1 MAKKPTNEK
10 LGGLRGSSKKL
21 ELEYIRKDGSTLWP
35 ELVGTALRDKDGNMI
50 GFTGVTRDITE
61 RKQAEE
67 ETNAAL
73 RLIRIT
79 SQKTPLYQSG
89 LG

>member
-1 MAKKPTNEK
+1 
-10 LGGLRGSSKKL
+10 
-21 ELEYIRKDGSTLWP
+21 
-35 ELVGTALRDKDGNMI
+35 MI

-61 RKQAEE
+61 RKQAEEALKIREKELEIKGRTLE